1 MHCPLSGAPA
11 SGGLSFCEKAHRAK
25 CRVISQS
32 FTADSK
38 TWARISSKKCF
49 EKQHFTLPGAP
60 PASETP
66 EAKGKARA
74 AGPPG
79 TQGPVSRL
87 CCRAV
92 AFGSQQQLG
101 RPARPRSSSPPR
113 HPRHGVSAPFQNRP
127 PLPRRRLP
135 PRLRPQLPDLK
146 LRTRTAA
153 APVPA
158 SGCARLTRTLWPQ
171 HPGIHTALGPALS
184 PRVGDWGLPSPSSS
198 KTPWPRLQRAQEA
211 AATGLFQ
218 LSASK
223 RSVPEGLEGPQVAWK
238 ILERFRTAGR
248 ARGRRPW
255 QGHWLPARSHLAAA
269 SWDLPPYR
277 ESGRKGQPLP
287 LRA

>member
-1 MHCPLSGAPA
+1 M
-11 SGGLSFCEKAHRAK
+11 
-25 CRVISQS
+25 ISQS
-32 FTADSK
+32 FTADGK
-38 TWARISSKKCF
+38 TWARISSKIMLR
-49 EKQHFTLPGAP
+49 EATLYSPRSPTRLRNAAGEGQGPG
-60 PASETP
+60 
-66 EAKGKARA
+66 

-248 ARGRRPW
+248 A
-255 QGHWLPARSHLAAA
+255 
-269 SWDLPPYR
+269 
-277 ESGRKGQPLP
+277 
-287 LRA
+287 